1 MQVVM
6 HVLSPLSRPFP
17 AVLRIVQVDEFEL
30 LVMIENVNM
39 LFELSHIH
47 LSGITRHAQSFL
59 LLRRSVFVRML
70 SIICCTVQTDRLCV
84 LCCVRVRA
92 PQTASDGTSATC
104 STKWSSAMRGGTI
117 RCCSST

>member
-17 AVLRIVQVDEFEL
+17 AVLRMVQVDEFEL

-47 LSGITRHAQSFL
+47 LSGMTCHPQSFPAFCCRVL
-59 LLRRSVFVRML
+59 VSML
-70 SIICCTVQTDRLCV
+70 SMVRLN
-84 LCCVRVRA
+84 R
-92 PQTASDGTSATC
+92 D
-104 STKWSSAMRGGTI
+104 
-117 RCCSST
+117 